1 MVPHGYGF
9 FYRIRDD
16 RWADLLE
23 IMNSVWGVQSQ
34 VVLSTQN
41 LQGCVNPFQST
52 LFSNS
57 KSYWKNS
64 KIFFL
69 CVYIFLMFDW
79 WGSNLL
85 NSQTLFCA
93 ARSSFGHIHSCFFF
107 FLFFW
112 RQDCNF
118 HLSVE
123 VLPSHRRCYTLQQ
136 LLQLPARDAPPGN
149 HISSIGGLAIRQTSQ
164 THEPFTWNITAN
176 TIYSPSVR
184 SLTVSLSDVCSQ
196 HKSMQLYLY
205 PSFCANYVPNFL

>member
-23 IMNSVWGVQSQ
+23 IMISVWGVQSQ

-41 LQGCVNPFQST
+41 LQEGVNPFQST

-57 KSYWKNS
+57 KSYWKNP
-64 KIFFL
+64 KIFLNVF
-69 CVYIFLMFDW
+69 IFSWCLSGEVQINWTVKHCSVQPEATSDIF
-79 WGSNLL
+79 
-85 NSQTLFCA
+85 TLA
-93 ARSSFGHIHSCFFF
+93 SSFFF
-107 FLFFW
+107 FW
-112 RQDCNF
+112 HQDCNF

-123 VLPSHRRCYTLQQ
+123 ILPSHRRCYTLQQ
-136 LLQLPARDAPPGN
+136 LLQLPAWDVPPGN
-149 HISSIGGLAIRQTSQ
+149 HISSIGGPAIRQTSQ

-196 HKSMQLYLY
+196 HKSMQLYPYLY
-205 PSFCANYVPNFL
+205 FRAK